1 MHVGLHNS
9 GYEYT
14 IRGTV
19 ISTTEEE
26 RDIGVAVTKTLK
38 PTAQSSKTAGRAAAV
53 LGQLQG
59 IFTSETGTV
68 HICEV
73 IQTVCAASS
82 GLHGYKEI

>member
-1 MHVGLHNS
+1 
-9 GYEYT
+9 
-14 IRGTV
+14 
-19 ISTTEEE
+19 
-26 RDIGVAVTKTLK
+26 VTKTLK

-53 LGQLQG
+53 LDQLRG

-82 GLHGYKEI
+82 GLHGYKEILSPHLKTEGDSSWLSLISVIWR